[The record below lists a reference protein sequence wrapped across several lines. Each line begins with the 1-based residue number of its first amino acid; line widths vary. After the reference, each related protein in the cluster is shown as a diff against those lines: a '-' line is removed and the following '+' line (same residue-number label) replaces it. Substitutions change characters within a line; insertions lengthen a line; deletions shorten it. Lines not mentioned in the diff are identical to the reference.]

1 MKVRAVKLTF
11 KNGLTVVGLLPADF
25 SDEDL
30 AAAEGDDIMIEF
42 SDVSELPASARVAT
56 VLQRLAAAAAMNPE
70 VLH

>member
-1 MKVRAVKLTF
+1 VKIRAVKLTF

-30 AAAEGDDIMIEF
+30 AAAEKDGVTVEF
-42 SDVSELPASARVAT
+42 SDISELPPGARVAT
-56 VLQRLAAAAAMNPE
+56 ALQRLAAVAAMNPE